1 MVFKATKHSLHC
13 TWSRLTVEEGEKKLS
28 HWVTAELIK
37 KSQTDK
43 KGNLCI
49 FKHLKFKSSNVWGK
63 NGVKKSHLFNTKQYC
78 VRKYKQNK
86 KTTAVYL
93 LISRANLLFLKNFRY
108 TSPISQ
114 VMGLHSLCHKSMPI
128 YFCHYLHWLRDVI
141 LTDIWLRNNFRISI
155 QMD

>member
-1 MVFKATKHSLHC
+1 MHENSNIFQYPWCSIASNFKTYSTTAKKNLTEPQKMVFKATKHSLHC

-86 KTTAVYL
+86 K
-93 LISRANLLFLKNFRY
+93 
-108 TSPISQ
+108 Q
-114 VMGLHSLCHKSMPI
+114 QLCTYWFPAPI
-128 YFCHYLHWLRDVI
+128 YFFEKFPLYFS
-141 LTDIWLRNNFRISI
+141 NFSSNGITLSLP
-155 QMD
+155 